1 MNSLYFVV
9 EEKSVDTPYGVKLS
23 RITKVSPKGQVFI
36 IEKLKKELLE

>member
-23 RITKVSPKGQVFI
+23 RITKVSPKQQKVI
-36 IEKLKKELLE
+36 IETVKKELLQ